1 LTFYTLRFTR
11 ESMNWV
17 FIAFVGAAVLHV
29 LEEYVYPGGFADWMR
44 RANPRFAPSIT
55 TLFAVVI
62 NGLFLVLCVIA
73 AVVSSRNLIL
83 GLSVAAL
90 LFVNGCLHLGGT
102 IRARRYAPGAAS
114 GVLFY
119 IPLALY
125 AFSFSLNSGLVS
137 LKEAAFAGALG
148 LLYNLV
154 PIGYLGL
161 SSLTRRS

>member
-1 LTFYTLRFTR
+1 MFHASCLTR

-62 NGLFLVLCVIA
+62 NGLFLALCVIA
-73 AVVSSRNLIL
+73 AVASSRNLIL

-102 IRARRYAPGAAS
+102 IRARRYVPGVAS

-119 IPLALY
+119 IPLAWY
-125 AFSFSLNSGLVS
+125 AFSLSIGSGLVS
-137 LKEAAFAGALG
+137 LKEAAFAGVMG
-148 LLYNLV
+148 VLYNMIPV
-154 PIGYLGL
+154 GYLGL
-161 SSLTRRS
+161 SSLMRRS